1 MGKWRVGMT
10 PDQFFEAFVR
20 GNHEDCQQHPDCIRR
35 AFNAAVSAS
44 HLADHYFEYY
54 QKHDQSRVK
63 SFKNNIGNFL
73 EYLSN
78 ATGGRFRDI
87 RSISNAYK
95 HLYTLIDP
103 KKAAHSSISST
114 GAIESVSF
122 VDEDAE
128 VKMLEE
134 EWTEDS
140 KGGNSKSKVVF
151 TRKDGQRIEFFPT
164 LDTVIQFWEKLLH

>member
-1 MGKWRVGMT
+1 MGMT
-10 PDQFFEAFVR
+10 PDEFFEAFVR
-20 GNHEDCQQHPDCIRR
+20 GNHEDCEQHPGCIRR

-44 HLADHYFEYY
+44 HLADHYFAYF
-54 QKHDQSRVK
+54 QKHDQLRVK
-63 SFKNNIGNFL
+63 SFKKIGDFV

-78 ATGGRFRDI
+78 NTGGCFQNI

-95 HLYTLIDP
+95 HLYTSIDP

-122 VDEDAE
+122 VDKDAE
-128 VKMLEE
+128 VQMLEE

-140 KGGNSKSKVVF
+140 KCSNSKLKVVF
-151 TRKDGQRIEFFPT
+151 TRKDGQRIEFLPT
-164 LDTVIQFWEKLLH
+164 LDTVIEFWEKLLH